1 MRAKFYAHISKMKQD
16 HSIDLTEKLA
26 EKDTAM
32 EMPEKFVLDQLA
44 ELQKKKKTRRAAR
57 RNQTLNRTQLIA
69 DVQLPEVC
77 QD

>member
-44 ELQKKKKTRRAAR
+44 ELQKKQKRAEQHGEIKR
-57 RNQTLNRTQLIA
+57 LTELN
-69 DVQLPEVC
+69 
-77 QD
+77 